1 MYSLPTV
8 SHQILHITEVDW
20 SCSTIIQIN
29 EELRSKKK
37 KSSNCPRLQS
47 EQMAKRGR
55 ELRTVFNYKIKIGC
69 ESQTVLLMS
78 FHEAQNAVLVSLT
91 DICQALRPVI
101 P

>member
-37 KSSNCPRLQS
+37 NQVIAQDYRASKWQKEEENS
-47 EQMAKRGR
+47 E
-55 ELRTVFNYKIKIGC
+55 LFSIIK
-69 ESQTVLLMS
+69 
-78 FHEAQNAVLVSLT
+78 
-91 DICQALRPVI
+91 
-101 P
+101 